1 MDDPDEHDVHN
12 KAAKARMRQ
21 KQILQSKFPK
31 KRKKQ
36 QPGSS
41 SPFNDI
47 TNTIISPKS
56 QLSGKN
62 QNYESIAPNIAAN
75 KTSPS
80 VCNKTLPQ
88 TPKQT
93 TLKDL
98 ANKKPAV
105 STTYQT
111 PGENPFYKPK
121 HSFPINTPNY
131 TASSSNPYQTN
142 TFTAS
147 PSIIK
152 NPTLISTHYSQTK
165 TPTFTKPSS
174 SQY

>member
-41 SPFNDI
+41 SPFYDI

-62 QNYESIAPNIAAN
+62 QNYESIAPNIAVNNTSSSLSLTPSYAN

-80 VCNKTLPQ
+80 ICNKILPQ

-98 ANKKPAV
+98 TNKKPAV
-105 STTYQT
+105 SKTYLT
-111 PGENPFYKPK
+111 LGENPFYKPK
-121 HSFPINTPNY
+121 HPFPINTPNY

-142 TFTAS
+142 TFS
-147 PSIIK
+147 F
-152 NPTLISTHYSQTK
+152 Y
-165 TPTFTKPSS
+165 
-174 SQY
+174 Y